1 MEIVIVEYGTELY
14 AKTVALREKVLREP
28 LGMKFDKEFLSQ
40 DTDNIHIAAIEQGN
54 VLGTLLLK
62 PLDNKTVKMR
72 QVAVDPAL
80 QRSGVGTAM
89 VKFSEQIARSRGF
102 ERIVLHARKYA
113 IPFYKR
119 LDYEVVGDEFLEIGI
134 PHFKMQKRII

>member
-62 PLDNKTVKMR
+62 ALDNKTVKMR

-80 QRSGVGTAM
+80 QRSGVGTTM
-89 VKFSEQIARSRGF
+89 VIFSEQIARSRGF

-134 PHFKMQKRII
+134 PHYKMQKRII

>member
-28 LGMKFDKEFLSQ
+28 LGMKFDKEFLAQ

-72 QVAVDPAL
+72 QVAVDPDL

-134 PHFKMQKRII
+134 PHYKMQKRII

>member
-89 VKFSEQIARSRGF
+89 VKFSEQIASSRGF

-134 PHFKMQKRII
+134 PHYKMQKRII

>member
-28 LGMKFDKEFLSQ
+28 LGMKFDKEFLAQ

-72 QVAVDPAL
+72 QVAVDPDL